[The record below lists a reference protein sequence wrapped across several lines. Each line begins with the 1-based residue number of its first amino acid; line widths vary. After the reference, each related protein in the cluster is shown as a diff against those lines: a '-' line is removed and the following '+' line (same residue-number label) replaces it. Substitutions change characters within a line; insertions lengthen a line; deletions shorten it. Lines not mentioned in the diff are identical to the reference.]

1 MKNLNSVDML
11 DYRGSVRALRICIL
25 TAGLLLAVLA
35 PPLSAQRIEVE
46 EGLAVRY
53 ESGETGLYATHAMYP
68 FGTEMLVT
76 NLENG
81 EQVTVQVGGRPARG
95 SKVLVELS
103 SDAADLLAFM
113 YGTMVR
119 IEAQIKEP
127 EVKAMRP
134 RVGSVKQTGM
144 ATLLAAAAPGDLIAS
159 HPSIPIGTRVKI
171 TNTSNGRSTVITIRG
186 RIRASRDRILE
197 ISRKAALELGMG
209 EKVEI
214 RLETVNN

>member
-1 MKNLNSVDML
+1 MRNVINVFVSS
-11 DYRGSVRALRICIL
+11 RRVRIL
-25 TAGLLLAVLA
+25 TAGLLLTALV
-35 PPLSAQRIEVE
+35 PSLSAQRIEVE

-53 ESGETGLYATHAMYP
+53 VSGETGLYATHGTYP

-113 YGTMVR
+113 FGTMVR

-134 RVGSVKQTGM
+134 RIGSVKQTGI
-144 ATLLAAAAPGDLIAS
+144 AILLSTASPGDLIAS
-159 HPSIPIGTRVKI
+159 HPSIPIGTKVKI
-171 TNTSNGRSTVITIRG
+171 TNTANGRSTVITIRG

-197 ISRKAALELGMG
+197 LSRKAAMEIGMG
-209 EKVEI
+209 DKVEI